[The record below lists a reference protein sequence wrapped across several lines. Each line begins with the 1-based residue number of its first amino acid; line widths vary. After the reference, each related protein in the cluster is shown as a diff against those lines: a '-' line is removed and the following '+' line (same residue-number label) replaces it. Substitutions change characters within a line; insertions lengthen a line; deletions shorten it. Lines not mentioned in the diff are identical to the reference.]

1 MNPSIP
7 LDVALVGVT
16 SPQSPN
22 CDPALDL
29 TAPGVAAKLSA
40 YERERGAEA
49 LAALP
54 RKPDARLSL
63 FRVQP
68 LTAAGLRVVMTETG
82 TRRAQYA
89 VQLACHSFVDAGGI
103 EHKAAD
109 HGGLQ
114 PLGKLFLASDEWLDH
129 IADSYGHK
137 AVTEL
142 ASVILQRAEAG
153 PSAVAPFALPLGLML
168 AR

>member
-1 MNPSIP
+1 MNPSTV
-7 LDVALVGVT
+7 LDVALVGTT
-16 SPQSPN
+16 SAQSPN
-22 CDPALDL
+22 CDPAIHLG
-29 TAPGVAAKLSA
+29 APGVAAKLSA
-40 YERERGAEA
+40 YERERSPEA

-54 RKPDARLSL
+54 LVPGGRLAL

-68 LTAAGLRVVMTETG
+68 LTSAGVRVVMAESG
-82 TRRAQYA
+82 ARRAQYA
-89 VQLACHSFVDAGGI
+89 VQLACHSFVDAEGM

-114 PLGKLFLASDEWLDH
+114 ALGKLSLASDEWLDH
-129 IADSYGHK
+129 LADRYGHK
-137 AVTEL
+137 AVSEL

-153 PSAVAPFALPLGLML
+153 PSAVAPFGLPLGLML